1 MTCFKTSRIV
11 ASVLLTG
18 TLVCSVITAQAQPMM
33 GETGMHQDHEKIHKR
48 MGQQWEKRQAELK
61 AKLHLASSQED
72 AWNSFTQSMKP
83 PAKPVMDFD
92 EGEIARIT
100 NKWLHVITEVLK
112 TQDLDQIEMVKN
124 LLWAYRKAGLAK
136 QGEFGTAN
144 LVFKFLRNIGASTR
158 LLDAVRHLKD
168 QSLSI

>member
-83 PAKPVMDFD
+83 PAKPVW
-92 EGEIARIT
+92 EILDREELSKLTTPERI
-100 NKWLHVITEVLK
+100 NKMTAIHEANFAT
-112 TQDLDQIEMVKN
+112 IERDM
-124 LLWAYRKAGLAK
+124 K
-136 QGEFGTAN
+136 QRHEA
-144 LVFKFLRNIGASTR
+144 TR
-158 LLDAVRHLKD
+158 LFYSKLNADQQKVFDAETLPEPAHMGWRHKGD
-168 QSLSI
+168 